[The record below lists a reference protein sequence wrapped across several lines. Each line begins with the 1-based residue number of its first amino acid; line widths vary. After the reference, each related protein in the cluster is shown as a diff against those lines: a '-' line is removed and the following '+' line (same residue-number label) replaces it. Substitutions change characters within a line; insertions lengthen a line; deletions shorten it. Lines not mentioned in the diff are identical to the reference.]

1 MTLSIYDPIKGQ
13 FVLNPKEFVINAFH
27 PDYVKTYHPELLS
40 NIRLESTQKAN
51 GEAAGAKAKASKE
64 SKNTAAF
71 TVNTKS
77 KKVDLAVKQYHTFAK
92 AGLPKG
98 VKK

>member
-1 MTLSIYDPIKGQ
+1 MT
-13 FVLNPKEFVINAFH
+13 KEIINAFH

-40 NIRLESTQKAN
+40 DIRLEARQTEN
-51 GEAAGAKAKASKE
+51 G
-64 SKNTAAF
+64 
-71 TVNTKS
+71 
-77 KKVDLAVKQYHTFAK
+77 KKVAKTTPMKMHLIKPNLEPTDFHIYNK